1 MLYHEDHHCPSQK
14 VTLDNV
20 SLTFSVAFTF
30 LTFSVAFTVTGHFHL
45 NHFFLEFKII
55 HPLAPATFS
64 FRAFPP
70 HYSFDFWNTIALFIA
85 AT

>member
-20 SLTFSVAFTF
+20 F